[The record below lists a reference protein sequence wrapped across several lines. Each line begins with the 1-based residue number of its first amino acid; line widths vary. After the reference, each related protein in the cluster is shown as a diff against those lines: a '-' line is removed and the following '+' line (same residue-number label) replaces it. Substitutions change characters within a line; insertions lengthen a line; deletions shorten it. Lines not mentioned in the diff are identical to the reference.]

1 MWLGVL
7 TNQSKLI
14 MKGFTILTLI
24 GLLSAQ
30 GPPLSEIF
38 FLDLGIVIEPAK
50 GSEAYSRLVDKPS
63 KEVSFKIKQVESG
76 SIYMATNTEL
86 LSTLDRINNRI
97 ERLESSFK
105 TEINVM
111 RQKNVGLQQAL
122 LSLQISKS
130 PEFFDSTP
138 TEEASSLLNVAIKD
152 PAIVKPVGT
161 NQRSNFDQSIYMS
174 GVFAYQREDYK
185 TTIQKFSK
193 LELSAAPPKT
203 AENILYWLADAY
215 QQDGQYDEALSLL
228 NQITASGTLRIDD
241 ALIHKGLLYRK
252 MGNENLALLAF
263 GDVVSQYPNSEYLR
277 LAKMELKKSDGIK

>member
-138 TEEASSLLNVAIKD
+138 TEEASSLLNVAVKD
-152 PAIVKPVGT
+152 PAIVKPVT
-161 NQRSNFDQSIYMS
+161 NQRFNFDQSIYMS

-228 NQITASGTLRIDD
+228 NQITTSGTLRIDD

>member
-1 MWLGVL
+1 MGLGVL

-14 MKGFTILTLI
+14 MEGFTALTLI

-30 GPPLSEIF
+30 EPPLSEIF
-38 FLDLGIVIEPAK
+38 FLDLGIAIEPAK

-86 LSTLDRINNRI
+86 LSTLNRINNRI
-97 ERLESSFK
+97 EKLESSFK
-105 TEINVM
+105 TEMNVM
-111 RQKNVGLQQAL
+111 RQENVELKQAL

-130 PEFFDSTP
+130 SEFFVSTP
-138 TEEASSLLNVAIKD
+138 TEDASPSLNVSAKD
-152 PAIVKPVGT
+152 PLTVKPGT
-161 NQRSNFDQSIYMS
+161 KQRTNFDQSIYMS

-185 TTIQKFSK
+185 TAIQKFSK
-193 LELSAAPPKT
+193 LKLSAAPQKT

-228 NQITASGTLRIDD
+228 NQITTSGTLRIDD
-241 ALIHKGLLYRK
+241 ALINKGLLYRK

-263 GDVVSQYPNSEYLR
+263 GNVVSHYPNSEYLR
-277 LAKMELKKSDGIK
+277 LAQMELKNSNGIK

>member
-1 MWLGVL
+1 
-7 TNQSKLI
+7 

-30 GPPLSEIF
+30 EPPLSEKF
-38 FLDLGIVIEPAK
+38 FLDLGIAIEPAK

-76 SIYMATNTEL
+76 SIYMATNAEL
-86 LSTLDRINNRI
+86 LSTLDHINNRI
-97 ERLESSFK
+97 ERLESFFK

-130 PEFFDSTP
+130 PKFFDSTP
-138 TEEASSLLNVAIKD
+138 TEEASSLLNVVVKD
-152 PAIVKPVGT
+152 PAIVKPVTKQG
-161 NQRSNFDQSIYMS
+161 SNFDQSIYMS

-193 LELSAAPPKT
+193 LELNAAPKKT

-228 NQITASGTLRIDD
+228 NQITTSGTLRIDD

>member
-1 MWLGVL
+1 MGLGVL

-14 MKGFTILTLI
+14 MEGFTALTLI

-30 GPPLSEIF
+30 EPPLSEIF
-38 FLDLGIVIEPAK
+38 FLDLGIAIEPAK

-86 LSTLDRINNRI
+86 LSTLNRINNRI
-97 ERLESSFK
+97 EKLESSFK
-105 TEINVM
+105 TEMNVM
-111 RQKNVGLQQAL
+111 RQENVELKQAL

-130 PEFFDSTP
+130 SEFFVSTP
-138 TEEASSLLNVAIKD
+138 TEDASPSLNVSAKD
-152 PAIVKPVGT
+152 PPTVKPVT
-161 NQRSNFDQSIYMS
+161 KQRTNFDQSIYMS

-185 TTIQKFSK
+185 TAIQKFSK
-193 LELSAAPPKT
+193 LKLSAAPQKT

-215 QQDGQYDEALSLL
+215 QKDGQYDEALSLL
-228 NQITASGTLRIDD
+228 NQITTSGTLRIDD
-241 ALIHKGLLYRK
+241 ALINKGLLYRK

-263 GDVVSQYPNSEYLR
+263 GNVVSHYPNSEYLR
-277 LAKMELKKSDGIK
+277 LAQMELKNSNGIK

>member
-138 TEEASSLLNVAIKD
+138 TEEASSILNVAVKD
-152 PAIVKPVGT
+152 PAIVKPVVT

-193 LELSAAPPKT
+193 LELSAAPQKT

-215 QQDGQYDEALSLL
+215 QHDGQYDEALSPLY
-228 NQITASGTLRIDD
+228 QITTSGTLRIDD

>member
-1 MWLGVL
+1 
-7 TNQSKLI
+7 

-30 GPPLSEIF
+30 EPPLSEIF

-50 GSEAYSRLVDKPS
+50 GSEAYSRIVDKPS

-86 LSTLDRINNRI
+86 LSTLDLINNRI

-105 TEINVM
+105 TEMNAM
-111 RQKNVGLQQAL
+111 RQENVALQQTL
-122 LSLQISKS
+122 LSLQISKP
-130 PEFFDSTP
+130 PEFSVSAP
-138 TEEASSLLNVAIKD
+138 IEVVSPLLNVV
-152 PAIVKPVGT
+152 VKGPSAFKSET
-161 NQRSNFDQSIYMS
+161 KQKTNFDKSIYMS

-185 TTIQKFSK
+185 TAIQKFSK
-193 LELSAAPPKT
+193 LKLNAAPPKT

-215 QQDGQYDEALSLL
+215 HQDGQYDEALSLL
-228 NQITASGTLRIDD
+228 NQITTTGTLRIDD

-277 LAKMELKKSDGIK
+277 LAQMELKKSDGIK

>member
-1 MWLGVL
+1 MGLGVL

-14 MKGFTILTLI
+14 MEGFTTLTLI

-30 GPPLSEIF
+30 EPPLSEIF
-38 FLDLGIVIEPAK
+38 FLDLGIAIEPAK

-86 LSTLDRINNRI
+86 LSTLNRINNRI
-97 ERLESSFK
+97 EKLESSFK
-105 TEINVM
+105 TEMNVM
-111 RQKNVGLQQAL
+111 RQENVELKQAL

-130 PEFFDSTP
+130 SEFFVSTP
-138 TEEASSLLNVAIKD
+138 TEDASPSLNVSAKD
-152 PAIVKPVGT
+152 PLTVKPGT
-161 NQRSNFDQSIYMS
+161 KQRTNFDQSIYMS

-185 TTIQKFSK
+185 TAIQKFSK
-193 LELSAAPPKT
+193 LKLSAAPQKT

-215 QQDGQYDEALSLL
+215 QKDGQYDEALSLL
-228 NQITASGTLRIDD
+228 NQITTSGTLRIDD
-241 ALIHKGLLYRK
+241 ALINKGLLYRK

-263 GDVVSQYPNSEYLR
+263 GNVVSHYPNSEYLR
-277 LAKMELKKSDGIK
+277 LAQMELKNSNGIK

>member
-76 SIYMATNTEL
+76 SIYMATNTEF

-138 TEEASSLLNVAIKD
+138 TEEASSLLNVAVNN
-152 PAIVKPVGT
+152 PAIVKPVVT

>member
-1 MWLGVL
+1 
-7 TNQSKLI
+7 
-14 MKGFTILTLI
+14 MKGFTTLTLI

-30 GPPLSEIF
+30 EPPLSEIF
-38 FLDLGIVIEPAK
+38 FLDLGIAIEPAK

-76 SIYMATNTEL
+76 SIYMATNSDL

-111 RQKNVGLQQAL
+111 RQENVELKQAL

-130 PEFFDSTP
+130 PEFFVSTP
-138 TEEASSLLNVAIKD
+138 TEEAPPSLNVAAKNS
-152 PAIVKPVGT
+152 PTVKPAT
-161 NQRSNFDQSIYMS
+161 KPSTDFDQSIYMS

-185 TTIQKFSK
+185 TAIHKFSTLK
-193 LELSAAPPKT
+193 LSAASKKT

-215 QQDGQYDEALSLL
+215 QQDGQYEEALSLL
-228 NQITASGTLRIDD
+228 NQITTSGALRIDD
-241 ALIHKGLLYRK
+241 ALINKGLLYRK

-263 GDVVSQYPNSEYLR
+263 SDVVSQYPKSEYLR
-277 LAKMELKKSDGIK
+277 LAQMELKKSGGIK

>member
-1 MWLGVL
+1 
-7 TNQSKLI
+7 

-138 TEEASSLLNVAIKD
+138 TEEASSLLNVAVKD
-152 PAIVKPVGT
+152 PAIVKPVVT

-185 TTIQKFSK
+185 TAIQKFSK
-193 LELSAAPPKT
+193 LELSAAPQKT

-228 NQITASGTLRIDD
+228 NQITTSGTLRIDD

>member
-1 MWLGVL
+1 MGLGSPIKPIVKGL
-7 TNQSKLI
+7 T
-14 MKGFTILTLI
+14 TLI
-24 GLLSAQ
+24 IICSLSAQ
-30 GPPLSEIF
+30 ETPLSEIF
-38 FLDLGIVIEPAK
+38 FLDLGIVIEPANN
-50 GSEAYSRLVDKPS
+50 SEAYSRLVDKPS

-76 SIYMATNTEL
+76 SIYMATNTEF

-138 TEEASSLLNVAIKD
+138 TEEASSLLNVAVKD
-152 PAIVKPVGT
+152 PAIVKPVVT

-193 LELSAAPPKT
+193 LELNAAPQKT

-228 NQITASGTLRIDD
+228 NQITTSGTLRIDD

>member
-1 MWLGVL
+1 MGLGVL

-14 MKGFTILTLI
+14 MEGFTALTLI

-30 GPPLSEIF
+30 EPPLAEIF
-38 FLDLGIVIEPAK
+38 FLDLGIAIEPAK

-86 LSTLDRINNRI
+86 LSTLNRINNRI
-97 ERLESSFK
+97 EKLESSFK
-105 TEINVM
+105 TEMNVM
-111 RQKNVGLQQAL
+111 RQENVELKQAL

-130 PEFFDSTP
+130 SEFFVSTP
-138 TEEASSLLNVAIKD
+138 TEDASPSLNVSAKD
-152 PAIVKPVGT
+152 PPTVKPGT
-161 NQRSNFDQSIYMS
+161 KQRTNFDQSIYMS

-185 TTIQKFSK
+185 TAIQKFSK
-193 LELSAAPPKT
+193 LKLSAAPQKT

-215 QQDGQYDEALSLL
+215 QKDGQYDEALSLL
-228 NQITASGTLRIDD
+228 NQITTSGTLRIDD
-241 ALIHKGLLYRK
+241 ALINKGLLYRK

-263 GDVVSQYPNSEYLR
+263 GNVVSHYPNSEYLR
-277 LAKMELKKSDGIK
+277 LAQMELKNSNGIK

>member
-1 MWLGVL
+1 
-7 TNQSKLI
+7 

-138 TEEASSLLNVAIKD
+138 TEEASSLLNVAVKD
-152 PAIVKPVGT
+152 PAIVKPVVT

-193 LELSAAPPKT
+193 LELSAAPQKT

-228 NQITASGTLRIDD
+228 NQITTSGTLRIDD

>member
-1 MWLGVL
+1 MGFGVL

-30 GPPLSEIF
+30 EPPLSEIF
-38 FLDLGIVIEPAK
+38 FLDLGIAIEPAK

-86 LSTLDRINNRI
+86 LSTLNRINNRI
-97 ERLESSFK
+97 EKLESSFK
-105 TEINVM
+105 TEMNVM
-111 RQKNVGLQQAL
+111 RQENVELKQAL

-130 PEFFDSTP
+130 SEFFVSTP
-138 TEEASSLLNVAIKD
+138 TEDASPLLNVSAKD
-152 PAIVKPVGT
+152 PPTVKPVT
-161 NQRSNFDQSIYMS
+161 KQRTNFDQSIYMS

-185 TTIQKFSK
+185 TAIQKFSK
-193 LELSAAPPKT
+193 LKLSAAPPKT

-215 QQDGQYDEALSLL
+215 QKDGQYDEALSLL
-228 NQITASGTLRIDD
+228 NQITTSGTLRIDD
-241 ALIHKGLLYRK
+241 ALINKGLLYRK

-263 GDVVSQYPNSEYLR
+263 GNVVSQYPNSEYLR
-277 LAKMELKKSDGIK
+277 LAQMELKNSNGIK

>member
-138 TEEASSLLNVAIKD
+138 TEEASSLLNVAVKD

-228 NQITASGTLRIDD
+228 NQITTSGTLRIDD

-252 MGNENLALLAF
+252 MGKENLALLAF

>member
-1 MWLGVL
+1 MGLGVL

-14 MKGFTILTLI
+14 MEGFTTLTLI

-30 GPPLSEIF
+30 EPPLSEIF
-38 FLDLGIVIEPAK
+38 FLDLGIAIEPAK

-76 SIYMATNTEL
+76 SIYMATNAEL
-86 LSTLDRINNRI
+86 LSTLNRINNRI

-105 TEINVM
+105 TEMNVM
-111 RQKNVGLQQAL
+111 RQENVELKQAL

-130 PEFFDSTP
+130 SEFFVSTP
-138 TEEASSLLNVAIKD
+138 TEDASPSLNVSAKD
-152 PAIVKPVGT
+152 PPTVKPVT
-161 NQRSNFDQSIYMS
+161 KQSTNFDQSIYMS

-185 TTIQKFSK
+185 TAIQKFSK
-193 LELSAAPPKT
+193 LKLSAAPQKT

-215 QQDGQYDEALSLL
+215 QKDGQYDEALSLL
-228 NQITASGTLRIDD
+228 NQITTSGTLRIDD
-241 ALIHKGLLYRK
+241 ALINKGLLYRK

-263 GDVVSQYPNSEYLR
+263 GNVVSHYPNSEYLR
-277 LAKMELKKSDGIK
+277 LAQMELKNSNGIK

>member
-1 MWLGVL
+1 MGLGVL

-14 MKGFTILTLI
+14 MKGFTTLTLI

-30 GPPLSEIF
+30 KPPLSEIF

-50 GSEAYSRLVDKPS
+50 GSEAFSRIVDKPS

-97 ERLESSFK
+97 LRLESSFN
-105 TEINVM
+105 TEMNAM
-111 RQKNVGLQQAL
+111 RQENVELQQIL
-122 LSLQISKS
+122 LSLQISNS
-130 PEFFDSTP
+130 PELFVSTP
-138 TEEASSLLNVAIKD
+138 TKKVLPLLNTVAKD
-152 PAIVKPVGT
+152 YPTVQSENKQRT
-161 NQRSNFDQSIYMS
+161 NFAQSTYMS

-185 TTIQKFSK
+185 TAIQKFSK
-193 LELSAAPPKT
+193 LKLDEAPPKT

-215 QQDGQYDEALSLL
+215 QQEGQYNEALLLL
-228 NQITASGTLRIDD
+228 NQITASGTRRIDD

-277 LAKMELKKSDGIK
+277 LAKMELKKSAGVK

>member
-1 MWLGVL
+1 MGLGVL

-14 MKGFTILTLI
+14 MEGFTALTLI

-30 GPPLSEIF
+30 EPPLSEIF
-38 FLDLGIVIEPAK
+38 FLDLGIAIEPAK

-86 LSTLDRINNRI
+86 LSTLNRINNRI
-97 ERLESSFK
+97 EKLESSFK
-105 TEINVM
+105 TEMNVM
-111 RQKNVGLQQAL
+111 RQENVELKQAL

-130 PEFFDSTP
+130 SEFFVSTP
-138 TEEASSLLNVAIKD
+138 TEDASPSLNVSAKD
-152 PAIVKPVGT
+152 PPTVKPGT
-161 NQRSNFDQSIYMS
+161 KQRTNFDQSIYMS

-185 TTIQKFSK
+185 TAIQKFSK
-193 LELSAAPPKT
+193 LKLSAAPQKT

-215 QQDGQYDEALSLL
+215 QKDGQYDEALSLL
-228 NQITASGTLRIDD
+228 NQITTSGTLRIDD
-241 ALIHKGLLYRK
+241 ALINKGLLYRK

-263 GDVVSQYPNSEYLR
+263 GSVVSHYPNSEYLR
-277 LAKMELKKSDGIK
+277 LAQMELKNSNGIK

>member
-1 MWLGVL
+1 MWLRVL

-30 GPPLSEIF
+30 EPPLSEIF
-38 FLDLGIVIEPAK
+38 FLDLGIAIEPAK

-86 LSTLDRINNRI
+86 LSTLNRINNRI
-97 ERLESSFK
+97 EKLESSFK
-105 TEINVM
+105 TEMNVM
-111 RQKNVGLQQAL
+111 RQENVELKQAL

-130 PEFFDSTP
+130 SEFFVSTP
-138 TEEASSLLNVAIKD
+138 AEDASPSLNVSAKD
-152 PAIVKPVGT
+152 PPTVKPGT
-161 NQRSNFDQSIYMS
+161 KQRTNFDQSIYMS

-185 TTIQKFSK
+185 TAIQKFSK
-193 LELSAAPPKT
+193 LKLSAAPQKT

-215 QQDGQYDEALSLL
+215 QKDGQYDEALSLL
-228 NQITASGTLRIDD
+228 NQITTSGTLRIDD
-241 ALIHKGLLYRK
+241 ALINKGLLYRK

-263 GDVVSQYPNSEYLR
+263 GNVVSHYPNSEYLR
-277 LAKMELKKSDGIK
+277 LAQMELKNSNGIK

>member
-1 MWLGVL
+1 MGLGVL

-14 MKGFTILTLI
+14 MEGFTTLTLI

-30 GPPLSEIF
+30 EPPLSEIF
-38 FLDLGIVIEPAK
+38 FLDLGIAIEPAK

-76 SIYMATNTEL
+76 SIYMATNAEL
-86 LSTLDRINNRI
+86 LSTLNRINNRI

-105 TEINVM
+105 TEMNVM
-111 RQKNVGLQQAL
+111 RQENVELKQAL

-130 PEFFDSTP
+130 SEFFVSTP
-138 TEEASSLLNVAIKD
+138 TEDASPSLNVSAKD
-152 PAIVKPVGT
+152 PPTVKPVT
-161 NQRSNFDQSIYMS
+161 KQSTNFDQSIYMS

-185 TTIQKFSK
+185 TAIQKFSK
-193 LELSAAPPKT
+193 LKLSAAPQKT

-215 QQDGQYDEALSLL
+215 QKDGQYNEALSLL
-228 NQITASGTLRIDD
+228 NQITTSGTLRIDD
-241 ALIHKGLLYRK
+241 ALINKGLLYRK

-263 GDVVSQYPNSEYLR
+263 GNVVSHYPNSEYLR
-277 LAKMELKKSDGIK
+277 LAQMELKNSNGIK

>member
-138 TEEASSLLNVAIKD
+138 TEEASSLLNVAVKD
-152 PAIVKPVGT
+152 PAIVKPVVT

-193 LELSAAPPKT
+193 LELSAAPQKT

-228 NQITASGTLRIDD
+228 NQITTSGTLRIDD

>member
-30 GPPLSEIF
+30 EPPLSEIF

-138 TEEASSLLNVAIKD
+138 TEEASSLLNVAVKD
-152 PAIVKPVGT
+152 PAIVKPVVT

-228 NQITASGTLRIDD
+228 NQITTSGTLRIDD

>member
-1 MWLGVL
+1 
-7 TNQSKLI
+7 

-76 SIYMATNTEL
+76 SIYMATNTEF

-138 TEEASSLLNVAIKD
+138 TEEASSLLNVAVKD
-152 PAIVKPVGT
+152 PAIVKPVVT

-193 LELSAAPPKT
+193 LKLSAAPPKT

-228 NQITASGTLRIDD
+228 NQITTSGTLRIDD

>member
-76 SIYMATNTEL
+76 SIYMATNTEF

-138 TEEASSLLNVAIKD
+138 TEEASSLLNVAVKD
-152 PAIVKPVGT
+152 PAIVKPVVT

-193 LELSAAPPKT
+193 LKLSAAPQKT

-228 NQITASGTLRIDD
+228 NQITTSGTLRIDD

>member
-1 MWLGVL
+1 MGLGVL

-30 GPPLSEIF
+30 EPPLSEIF
-38 FLDLGIVIEPAK
+38 FLDLGIAIEPAK

-86 LSTLDRINNRI
+86 LSTLNRINNRI
-97 ERLESSFK
+97 EKLESFFK
-105 TEINVM
+105 TEMNVM
-111 RQKNVGLQQAL
+111 RQENVELKQAL

-130 PEFFDSTP
+130 SEFFVSTP
-138 TEEASSLLNVAIKD
+138 TEDASPSLNVSAKD
-152 PAIVKPVGT
+152 PLTVKPGT
-161 NQRSNFDQSIYMS
+161 KQRTNFDQSIYMS

-185 TTIQKFSK
+185 TAIQKFSK
-193 LELSAAPPKT
+193 LKLSAAPQKT

-215 QQDGQYDEALSLL
+215 QKDGQYDEALSLL
-228 NQITASGTLRIDD
+228 NQITTSGTLRIDD
-241 ALIHKGLLYRK
+241 ALINKGLLYRK

-263 GDVVSQYPNSEYLR
+263 GNVVSHYPNSEYLR
-277 LAKMELKKSDGIK
+277 LAQMELKNSNGIK

>member
-1 MWLGVL
+1 MGLGVL

-14 MKGFTILTLI
+14 MEGFTALTLI

-30 GPPLSEIF
+30 EPPLSEIF
-38 FLDLGIVIEPAK
+38 FLDLGIAIEPAK

-86 LSTLDRINNRI
+86 LSTLNRINNRI
-97 ERLESSFK
+97 EKLESSFK
-105 TEINVM
+105 TEMNVM
-111 RQKNVGLQQAL
+111 RQENVELKQAL

-130 PEFFDSTP
+130 SEFFVSTP
-138 TEEASSLLNVAIKD
+138 TEDASPSLNVSAKD
-152 PAIVKPVGT
+152 PPTVKPGT
-161 NQRSNFDQSIYMS
+161 KQRTNFDQSIYMS

-185 TTIQKFSK
+185 TAIQKFSK
-193 LELSAAPPKT
+193 LKLSAAPQKT

-215 QQDGQYDEALSLL
+215 QQDGQHDEALSLL
-228 NQITASGTLRIDD
+228 NQITTSGTLRIDD
-241 ALIHKGLLYRK
+241 ALINKGLLYRK

-263 GDVVSQYPNSEYLR
+263 GNVVSHYPNSEYLR
-277 LAKMELKKSDGIK
+277 LAQMELKNSNGIK

>member
-1 MWLGVL
+1 MGLGVL

-14 MKGFTILTLI
+14 MKGFTTLTLI

-30 GPPLSEIF
+30 EPPLSEIF
-38 FLDLGIVIEPAK
+38 FLDLGIAIEPAK

-86 LSTLDRINNRI
+86 LSTLNRINNRI
-97 ERLESSFK
+97 EKLESSFK
-105 TEINVM
+105 TEMNVM
-111 RQKNVGLQQAL
+111 RQENVELKQAL

-130 PEFFDSTP
+130 SEFFVSTP
-138 TEEASSLLNVAIKD
+138 TEDASPSLNVSAKD
-152 PAIVKPVGT
+152 PLTVKPGT
-161 NQRSNFDQSIYMS
+161 KQRTNFDQSIYMS

-185 TTIQKFSK
+185 TAIQKFSK
-193 LELSAAPPKT
+193 LKLSAAPQKT

-215 QQDGQYDEALSLL
+215 QKDGQYDEALSLL
-228 NQITASGTLRIDD
+228 NQITTSGTLRIDD
-241 ALIHKGLLYRK
+241 ALINKGLLYRK

-263 GDVVSQYPNSEYLR
+263 GNVVSHYPNSEYLR
-277 LAKMELKKSDGIK
+277 LAQMELKNSNGIK